1 MAISPLNVMVQLWMQ
16 DLPFESFSYFFSF
29 FPYPTPSYHPHHVRA
44 PRFMQSQPHRNPFS
58 ISLSLKHNVCLIRSQ
73 CFCFCFHVGIWIRD
87 IRMKSGLVLTSL
99 NKILKSLESKKLIK
113 AVKSVSVR
121 LWDVWHSRQ
130 RRLNSIFLVLWC
142 RHPKKR
148 CICFSTLNRI
158 VLSLVVPGTAT
169 RTLSPSLSKSSTNSA
184 TGFFRRKWGHSFM
197 PFRLCTRQQ
206 SIWMSFPLCL
216 NVLYQSKSCHIYYT
230 RVSSISLVHASEK
243 CTVAMCTSLKH
254 QTFVLGACRRLWD
267 IMHYGKWI
275 EAPWSQY
282 VGWAQSPCNVLIGV
296 E

>member
-29 FPYPTPSYHPHHVRA
+29 FPYPTLNPTPSYHPHHVRA

-121 LWDVWHSRQ
+121 LWDVRHSRQ
-130 RRLNSIFLVLWC
+130 WRLNSIFLVLWC

-206 SIWMSFPLCL
+206 SNWMSFPLCL
-216 NVLYQSKSCHIYYT
+216 NVLYQ
-230 RVSSISLVHASEK
+230 RVK
-243 CTVAMCTSLKH
+243 VA
-254 QTFVLGACRRLWD
+254 TFVTRESPVLALCMPQKNALWQCAHRSSTKRL
-267 IMHYGKWI
+267 
-275 EAPWSQY
+275 S
-282 VGWAQSPCNVLIGV
+282 
-296 E
+296 